1 LKWACPGQHRSG
13 GMHRS
18 DRSRSEPLP
27 VVAFGHV
34 SAKCPFSL
42 HL

>member
-1 LKWACPGQHRSG
+1 LKWGCPGR
-13 GMHRS
+13 HRS
-18 DRSRSEPLP
+18 DRSWLVPLP
-27 VVAFGHV
+27 IVAFGHV